1 MYNYCYKLCSC
12 FDNLINNDIYKLTS
26 FSYLRNGL
34 SLKYLYVG
42 ERGTIQRIKTSGYWL
57 TVEATANVTER
68 AHQRVWPLILP
79 FYELFFKQ
87 LIAYD
92 SINVIISAIIFC
104 MIQTA
109 VTTAR
114 LTKHMPSSIFH
125 SLCVNAK
132 VGVFTKAEG
141 MTSFLEYAAQRDT
154 PQCHRKWPPPYTC
167 THMYHLMIDIDN
179 ICMVLEHFDGL
190 RALSCIHG
198 YKNKKIIQTNQANL

>member
-1 MYNYCYKLCSC
+1 M
-12 FDNLINNDIYKLTS
+12 INNDIYKLTS

-68 AHQRVWPLILP
+68 AHLRVCPFLRFFFFFCYLYILSR
-79 FYELFFKQ
+79 
-87 LIAYD
+87 
-92 SINVIISAIIFC
+92 SIITTIIVPRTFC

-109 VTTAR
+109 LTTAR

-154 PQCHRKWPPPYTC
+154 PQCHRK
-167 THMYHLMIDIDN
+167 
-179 ICMVLEHFDGL
+179 
-190 RALSCIHG
+190 
-198 YKNKKIIQTNQANL
+198 

>member
-1 MYNYCYKLCSC
+1 MYNYCYKLCSY

-109 VTTAR
+109 LTTAR

-154 PQCHRKWPPPYTC
+154 PQCHRKWPPPLYMYT
-167 THMYHLMIDIDN
+167 HVSSDDRY
-179 ICMVLEHFDGL
+179 
-190 RALSCIHG
+190 R
-198 YKNKKIIQTNQANL
+198 

>member
-1 MYNYCYKLCSC
+1 MGTFICIIIAINYVLVLTIWSTMIY
-12 FDNLINNDIYKLTS
+12 IYKLTS

-57 TVEATANVTER
+57 TVEATANVTEH

-92 SINVIISAIIFC
+92 SISVIIAAIIFC

-109 VTTAR
+109 LTTAR

-154 PQCHRKWPPPYTC
+154 PQCHRKWPPPLYMYT
-167 THMYHLMIDIDN
+167 HVSPDDRY
-179 ICMVLEHFDGL
+179 
-190 RALSCIHG
+190 R
-198 YKNKKIIQTNQANL
+198 